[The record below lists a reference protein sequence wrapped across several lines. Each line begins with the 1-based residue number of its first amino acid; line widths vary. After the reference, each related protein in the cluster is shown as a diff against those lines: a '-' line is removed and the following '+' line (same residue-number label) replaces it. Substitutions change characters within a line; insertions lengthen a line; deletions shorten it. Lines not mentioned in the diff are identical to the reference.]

1 MSTCNDE
8 KLITCPFAKF
18 EDCKMRVEGI
28 YCDALE
34 DANFHGKDCPFYKSK
49 YPLDNESLKKGEAY
63 GR

>member
-1 MSTCNDE
+1 
-8 KLITCPFAKF
+8 
-18 EDCKMRVEGI
+18 MRVNEI